1 VEARYPRGEE
11 SPFSLDIASVR
22 RSFERASAGYD
33 AVAVLQSEVRT
44 QLLQRLE
51 LTALAP
57 GLVVDLGAGTGQG
70 SRALKDRY
78 PRAQVLAIDSAPGML
93 RVADGRQSWRRRFGR
108 ICADAERLP
117 LADGSV
123 DLLFSNLL
131 LPWCEPERLFM
142 ECRRV
147 LAPQGLLTLSA
158 FGPDTLGEL
167 RMAWAAVDTHSHV
180 NRFIDMHDLGDA
192 LVRAGFA
199 APVLDV
205 DRYTLQ
211 YTDVHALARDL
222 KALGTRNFTR
232 DRPRGLTSPRRFA
245 AMQAAYE
252 GARQD
257 GRLPAT
263 YEVVFAQAWAPARA
277 APGRGSLP
285 DSGETKVA
293 LADLQQQLRDR
304 RKP

>member
-1 VEARYPRGEE
+1 MEARYPRGEE

>member
-232 DRPRGLTSPRRFA
+232 DRPRGLTSPGRFA

-277 APGRGSLP
+277 APGRGSVP

-293 LADLQQQLRDR
+293 LSDLQQQLRDR
-304 RKP
+304 RRP

>member
-1 VEARYPRGEE
+1 MDARYATAAGSE
-11 SPFSLDIASVR
+11 FSLDFAGVR
-22 RSFERASAGYD
+22 RSFDRASTGYD
-33 AVAVLQSEVRT
+33 AVAVLQSEIRA
-44 QLLQRLE
+44 QLLQRLDFTT
-51 LTALAP
+51 LTPQLI
-57 GLVVDLGAGTGQG
+57 VDLGAGTGQG

-78 PRAQVLAIDSAPGML
+78 PRAQVLAIDCAPGML
-93 RVADGRQSWRRRFGR
+93 RVADKRQSWRRRFGR

-117 LADGSV
+117 LGDGSV

-131 LPWCEPERLFM
+131 LPWCDPERLFA

-147 LAPQGLLTLSA
+147 LAPQGLLTLSG
-158 FGPDTLGEL
+158 FGPDTLQEL
-167 RMAWAAVDTHSHV
+167 RTAWAAVDAHSHV
-180 NRFIDMHDLGDA
+180 SRFIDMHDLGDGLA
-192 LVRAGFA
+192 RAGFA

-211 YTDVHALARDL
+211 YADVRALARDL

-232 DRPRGLTSPRRFA
+232 NRPRGLTSPARFA

-252 GARQD
+252 RSRQD

-277 APGRGSLP
+277 APGHGKLS
-285 DSGETKVA
+285 DSGETTVA
-293 LADLQQQLRDR
+293 LADLQQQLRGR

>member
-1 VEARYPRGEE
+1 MEARYPRGEE
-11 SPFSLDIASVR
+11 SPFSLDIAGVR

-51 LTALAP
+51 FTTLAP
-57 GLVVDLGAGTGQG
+57 RLVVDLGAGTGQG

-131 LPWCEPERLFM
+131 LPWCEPERLFS

-147 LAPQGLLTLSA
+147 LAPQGLLTLSG

-167 RMAWAAVDTHSHV
+167 RTAWAAVDTYSHV
-180 NRFIDMHDLGDA
+180 SRFIDMHDLGDA

-205 DRYTLQ
+205 DHYTLQ
-211 YTDVHALARDL
+211 YADVRALARDL

-252 GARQD
+252 RARQE

-263 YEVVFAQAWAPARA
+263 YEVVFAQAWAPTRA
-277 APGRGSLP
+277 APGRGGLAE
-285 DSGETKVA
+285 SGEAKVA